1 MNDFLNS
8 TSWLWK
14 KKEPK
19 EPETPKPEPQKPTN
33 VSWLR
38 VGLILRAIPF
48 QKLGPVFFTVPI
60 VLFFAISG
68 LIAWVMVMLRFAI
81 SVFKLWT

>member
-38 VGLILRAIPF
+38 VGLILRSIPF